1 MIRRDINGCSGDSAS
16 GRTCYGYVRLCKN
29 AAATQS
35 QREDVAAFA
44 RSNGLSLDEWI
55 FDDDG
60 APLPDFK
67 SGDVLIVSKLFRLG
81 RDIAAVMALLARLLE
96 SGATVYSAGDGV
108 KIGGDVSAPVL
119 AFGFGL
125 MARAAKESGSA
136 AVRESM
142 DLLKRAGKAVGRPAG
157 VLNKSK
163 KLDGKRDSIRRLF
176 EQGCGVVEICR
187 RLEISRTTLY
197 EWLKTHPDVKAAAH
211 A

>member
-67 SGDVLIVSKLFRLG
+67 LGDVLIVSKLFRLG

-96 SGATVYSAGDGV
+96 SGATVYSAGDGENAKKTLSGIEPEKLTQTQKNIYN
-108 KIGGDVSAPVL
+108 KIIG
-119 AFGFGL
+119 
-125 MARAAKESGSA
+125 E
-136 AVRESM
+136 
-142 DLLKRAGKAVGRPAG
+142 
-157 VLNKSK
+157 
-163 KLDGKRDSIRRLF
+163 
-176 EQGCGVVEICR
+176 
-187 RLEISRTTLY
+187 
-197 EWLKTHPDVKAAAH
+197 
-211 A
+211 